1 MFDTTSTQTQSVASA
16 AVAHTTTFWTHI
28 FGPGPFNRFRV
39 CRHFGSTVP
48 FQRSW
53 IWPVDACVF
62 NVTKTA
68 LYIGLMQPSAL
79 VPHEPDLRRNIDPAK
94 MFSLPLPQKP
104 LPFLL
109 PFLLSLWF
117 AFRLYGEPMSVKLG
131 HARWFSSG
139 TQRITAVLT

>member
-53 IWPVDACVF
+53 IWPVDAGVF

-79 VPHEPDLRRNIDPAK
+79 VPHEPDLDATSTQPKCFRFRYPKNR
-94 MFSLPLPQKP
+94 FRFCFRFCCHFGSHFGCTVSQWRSSLATQGG
-104 LPFLL
+104 FQV
-109 PFLLSLWF
+109 
-117 AFRLYGEPMSVKLG
+117 A
-131 HARWFSSG
+131 HSG
-139 TQRITAVLT
+139 SQRF